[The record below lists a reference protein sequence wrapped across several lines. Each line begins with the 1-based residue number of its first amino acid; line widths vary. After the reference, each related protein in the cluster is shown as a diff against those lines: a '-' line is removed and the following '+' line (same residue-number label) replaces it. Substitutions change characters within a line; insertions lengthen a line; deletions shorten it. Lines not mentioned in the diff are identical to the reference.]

1 MKECNSMANEN
12 ICIVHCKDC
21 CYSVPSKKEDSS
33 ICMVFKS
40 VMSNDFYCKH
50 GNNKEGYVNEN
61 Y

>member
-1 MKECNSMANEN
+1 MSDDN
-12 ICIVHCKDC
+12 IHLVHCNEC
-21 CYSVPSKKEDSS
+21 CYSVPGKNEGSS

-40 VMSNDFYCKH
+40 IMSNDFYCKH